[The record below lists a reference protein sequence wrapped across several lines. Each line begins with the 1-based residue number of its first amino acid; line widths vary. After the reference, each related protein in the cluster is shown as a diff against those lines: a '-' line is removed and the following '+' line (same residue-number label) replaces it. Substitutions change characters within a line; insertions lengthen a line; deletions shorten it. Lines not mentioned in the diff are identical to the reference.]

1 MAGPKVY
8 FLQSFRLPSLP
19 CCGEGCAGGGGGCGY
34 GAVFVMSVCLFEV
47 LYTVFS
53 FHFISRLW
61 RRHHPHD
68 ANFSTTR
75 IVAAGVRK
83 IWKVHSGW
91 KIRPEKKRENKARE
105 QKKDENETRWRRRGA
120 RHARLGTCY
129 HVTACDCDIYICRYY
144 ENRFSF
150 VAIVGGVLHKS
161 IAVGYDIIN
170 YRNCEENFTR
180 TFGIARLSIG
190 IGKYIDTLI

>member
-91 KIRPEKKRENKARE
+91 KIRPEKKERI
-105 QKKDENETRWRRRGA
+105 
-120 RHARLGTCY
+120 RL
-129 HVTACDCDIYICRYY
+129 
-144 ENRFSF
+144 ENRKKTKMKRDDADAEHGMHAWGLVIMSRPVIATFTYADITKTDFRLLPSSA
-150 VAIVGGVLHKS
+150 VCCIKVLQLVT
-161 IAVGYDIIN
+161 I
-170 YRNCEENFTR
+170 
-180 TFGIARLSIG
+180 
-190 IGKYIDTLI
+190 